1 MTMSTFEKVI
11 GVAGMGTT
19 LVNASLL
26 KRFLSDVTM
35 VVALTAISG
44 TMVGMILIVGF
55 YGLYLTLM
63 HNGLQPEAAI
73 FTVGGIVLVIAATL
87 GGMAYSRFRQL
98 RDLPGN
104 MLEETPVIGHL
115 SKLAEAF
122 IDGLMT
128 GRGRS

>member
-1 MTMSTFEKVI
+1 MSTIEKVI

-19 LVNASLL
+19 IANASLL
-26 KRFLSDVTM
+26 KRFLSDMTM

-63 HNGLQPEAAI
+63 HNGLQEVAAI
-73 FTVGGIVLVIAATL
+73 LTVGGIVLVIAATL
-87 GGMAYSRFRQL
+87 AGMAYSRWRQL
-98 RDLPGN
+98 HDLPGN
-104 MLEETPVIGHL
+104 MLEESPIISNL
-115 SKLAEAF
+115 SKLAESF
-122 IDGLMT
+122 MDGLMA